1 VAALHLLVDSY
12 DPLLP
17 IAMQLRPERGFDALQ
32 SNQPSQRD
40 GNRERGCTAL
50 PSQALPR
57 WRLQRRELM
66 PACRSP
72 GV

>member
-1 VAALHLLVDSY
+1 LPVVAALHLLVDSY

-40 GNRERGCTAL
+40 GNRDRNAAAPRCPPRRCRGDVCSGAN
-50 PSQALPR
+50 
-57 WRLQRRELM
+57 
-66 PACRSP
+66 
-72 GV
+72 